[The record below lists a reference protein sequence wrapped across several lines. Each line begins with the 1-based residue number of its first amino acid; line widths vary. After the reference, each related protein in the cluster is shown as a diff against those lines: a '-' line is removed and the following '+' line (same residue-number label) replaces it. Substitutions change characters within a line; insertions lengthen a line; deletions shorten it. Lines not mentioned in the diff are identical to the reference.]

1 MRNKISIRRLSVYI
15 IGMTVLAVGLS
26 LAAQSG
32 LGTSALTAVAFV
44 LGKRIGIPFADATLG
59 MFVVFV
65 LIEILVEKQ
74 KTARRIVKLL
84 LQIPLS
90 IAFTQVMGLVQRLV
104 VLTGAGLPVRILV
117 MLLSI
122 VCTGVGAAMTLR
134 ADLIPNPGDGV
145 VKALAD
151 WAGKPLGNVKN
162 IFDILN
168 VALAAALSVILLGRI
183 EGVGIGTVCA
193 MLGVGRV
200 IALFGYIFPK
210 RIGA

>member
-44 LGKRIGIPFADATLG
+44 LDKRIGIPFADATLG

-104 VLTGAGLPVRILV
+104 VLTGTGLPVRILV